1 MEAYGLHVDELQK
14 LRVLE
19 PGLGT
24 DSENVKEECGSF
36 VENINEFRKMT
47 DNLIELTDKVW

>member
-47 DNLIELTDKVW
+47 DNLIELTDKV